1 MADRAGGP
9 LAGAGARA
17 AVRPPGPA
25 MTREAAPAGREAP
38 GAGAAQAGQPR
49 SSGPDLG
56 ALNFRD
62 AAAVWECALQCG
74 RVFRSSQFYSADVIN
89 NRRIKTILDLRK
101 LREAC
106 KKENDLSAP
115 VPSPCRVCC
124 NKWQTDGVANPCILH
139 VDLISTSLKMH
150 IVAKMPCKM
159 WWEVAKTVYKGD
171 DPAAVLCPAI
181 ADSQIFGFRWFY
193 AAILDKSKENIAKAI
208 RVFVNASNYPI
219 LVHCVHGKD
228 RTGLIVMLLQS
239 LCGVPKQSIVKDY
252 TESDQELKKGKEANE
267 LKMADY
273 LKHDAVIAAVPTDCE
288 GALEHIEEKYGS
300 VEGYLENCG
309 VTREEIQK
317 TRTNLLHERILV
329 CSESE
334 PLKSSDGVDLL
345 GVESNGSSVRS
356 TGARGIRCATCS
368 PCRGAGGR
376 KSKVRHMVG
385 KAYRKVVGAKTDT
398 IPYPRYAYTPLLR
411 QSSSEPNLRFEDT
424 VVSN

>member
-1 MADRAGGP
+1 MA
-9 LAGAGARA
+9 
-17 AVRPPGPA
+17 
-25 MTREAAPAGREAP
+25 RESAPAGIGRDPQAASP
-38 GAGAAQAGQPR
+38 HGAQPNY
-49 SSGPDLG
+49 G

-62 AAAVWECALQCG
+62 AAAVWDCALQCG
-74 RVFRSSQFYSADVIN
+74 RIFRSSQFYSADVIN
-89 NRRIKTILDLRK
+89 NRGIKTILDLRK
-101 LREAC
+101 LKEPC

-124 NKWQTDGVANPCILH
+124 NKWQTDGVPNPCVLH
-139 VDLISTSLKMH
+139 VDLISTTLKMH

-181 ADSQIFGFRWFY
+181 ADSNIFGFKWFY

-208 RVFVNASNYPI
+208 RVFADESNYPI

-252 TESDQELKKGKEANE
+252 TESDQQLKKGKEANE

-288 GALEHIEEKYGS
+288 GALKHIEEKYGS
-300 VEGYLENCG
+300 VDGYLENCG
-309 VTREEIQK
+309 VTPEEIQK
-317 TRTNLLHERILV
+317 TRTNLLHRKILV

-334 PLKSSDGVDLL
+334 PLKASDGAELL
-345 GVESNGSSVRS
+345 GVESNGSSARS
-356 TGARGIRCATCS
+356 TGASGIGCPTWCPS
-368 PCRGAGGR
+368 QGAGGC

-385 KAYRKVVGAKTDT
+385 KAYRKVVGARADT

-411 QSSSEPNLRFEDT
+411 HSSSEPNLHFEDMG
-424 VVSN
+424 VSEGGMGNGTTIGQQRD